1 MRPLLK
7 PSRWKQFVT
16 PECQSDPAGV
26 MFGRVAGGGDGDG
39 NGDGEERGSGFDKGS
54 PRSSA
59 ETDYTTAEEN
69 SSDPKDGGTDAP
81 PSPPPPPREPDS
93 PAVAEDRDDDEPI
106 DFLRFKDIVTAALKN
121 YTTSCSP
128 EEQAREQLAKE
139 ARLREELLTN
149 DLDRIFR
156 MINPLGTAR
165 VLREDIAHGLSARE
179 DVHAVLEMSER
190 VVYLL
195 EQEDGDRRT
204 TALWR
209 TWRATFMEWNPE
221 ERVTVPNTMNYD
233 EFHAFFAGI
242 LHKEWARA
250 AAEQATAEEGTEDT
264 RAKALENDVMYRR
277 SKLAFDLIDSDG
289 NGSLS
294 GREMLEAVNDPKTV
308 AALTVRMCWWWWRRV
323 VNVR

>member
-16 PECQSDPAGV
+16 PECQSNPADM
-26 MFGRVAGGGDGDG
+26 MFGRVEGGGDRDG
-39 NGDGEERGSGFDKGS
+39 NGDGEERGSGLNKGS

-59 ETDYTTAEEN
+59 ETDYTTAEEDG
-69 SSDPKDGGTDAP
+69 DPMDAP

-93 PAVAEDRDDDEPI
+93 PAVVEDRDDEPV

-179 DVHAVLEMSER
+179 DIHAVLEMSER

-195 EQEDGDRRT
+195 EQEDGDRST

-250 AAEQATAEEGTEDT
+250 AAEQANAEEDTEDT

-294 GREMLEAVNDPKTV
+294 GRELLEAVNDPKTV
-308 AALTVRMCWWWWRRV
+308 TALTVRMCV
-323 VNVR
+323 VVGGNGW